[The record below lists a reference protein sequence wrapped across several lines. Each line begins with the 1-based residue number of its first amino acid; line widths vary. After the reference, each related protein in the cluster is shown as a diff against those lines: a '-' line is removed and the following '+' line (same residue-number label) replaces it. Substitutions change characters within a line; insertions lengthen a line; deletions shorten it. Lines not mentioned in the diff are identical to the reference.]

1 MLIGHQ
7 TPLVK
12 TSFDAL
18 DQGDS
23 TAAEVLSKVAH
34 FNLAFSKIQ
43 QGDNGTAIKMNCYE
57 TIVAAVLIADMLLPD
72 GVFAKTSPFKMELI
86 INEILGAGH
95 EGIALGKQIKYY
107 SSTYNNS
114 TYIIYYIILY
124 IEHPP
129 KFLKSL
135 IVLIKRC

>member
-12 TSFDAL
+12 TSFDSL
-18 DQGDS
+18 DQGDN
-23 TAAEVLSKVAH
+23 TAAEVLSKIAH
-34 FNLAFSKIQ
+34 FNLAYCQIQ
-43 QGDNGTAIKMNCYE
+43 QGDDQNIKSIKLNCTE

-86 INEILGAGH
+86 INEVLSLGH

-114 TYIIYYIILY
+114 TTPSKISQKLDSID
-124 IEHPP
+124 
-129 KFLKSL
+129 
-135 IVLIKRC
+135 